1 MLSLISFFLFFFF
14 LFKLYLLKNLPNE
27 GTEMAIVFLVVE
39 YAACLHLPFCALS
52 YLLYLIGLSI
62 VSLGQRH

>member
-1 MLSLISFFLFFFF
+1 MLSLISFFFFKKKIVFIE
-14 LFKLYLLKNLPNE
+14 NLPNE

-52 YLLYLIGLSI
+52 YLLYLIGLS